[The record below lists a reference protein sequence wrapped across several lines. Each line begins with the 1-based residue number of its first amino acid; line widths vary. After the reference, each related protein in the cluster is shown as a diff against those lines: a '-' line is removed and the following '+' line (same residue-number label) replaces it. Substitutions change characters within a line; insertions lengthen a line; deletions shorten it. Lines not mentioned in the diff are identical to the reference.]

1 MFLSNQVFLSL
12 PMDLSFPKK
21 EKLKSR
27 KLIEQLFAEGESL
40 KKFPVKII
48 YMEIPTL
55 EHTQAA
61 FAVPKRSF
69 KSAVKRNKIKRQ
81 MREAYRL
88 HKNSLTM
95 GSGKKFAVLFIYIGR
110 EGLAYKTIE
119 GSVIHSLK
127 KMNS

>member
-55 EHTQAA
+55 EDTQAA